1 MRVLNFFRR
10 LKKSLDRYLH
20 EISMFTFIIFPQGYL
35 SRAPKLNVPKIG
47 ILVSKRTLNTP

>member
-10 LKKSLDRYLH
+10 LKKKYLH

-35 SRAPKLNVPKIG
+35 TRAPKLNVPKIG